1 MISGDAIRH
10 DIDQLREGIGRDIY
24 FYTSN
29 QTECYLCV
37 ASGYYDTL
45 SDNSYYT
52 TCPVCSG
59 SYYTNSSTITTVNA
73 RIRWT
78 NDEAITATPAGK
90 YFAGDATAHIEP
102 EYLSLAEAAQSESGK
117 VVVDGHNMRIN
128 KIIPLGTITT
138 NRIRLILVN
147 SGERPTP

>member
-1 MISGDAIRH
+1 MISGDSIRQ
-10 DIDQLREGIGRDIY
+10 DIDNLRADIGRDIY
-24 FYTSN
+24 FYVST
-29 QTECYLCV
+29 QTDCSLCT
-37 ASGYYDTL
+37 ASGYYDAL
-45 SDNSYYT
+45 SDSSYYI
-52 TCPVCSG
+52 TCPICSG
-59 SYYTNSSTITTVNA
+59 SYYTNSATITTVNA

-90 YFAGDATAHIEP
+90 YYAGDATAHIEP
-102 EYLSLAEAAQSESGK
+102 EYLSLAEAAQAESGK

>member
-1 MISGDAIRH
+1 MIDGESIRA
-10 DIDQLREGIGRDIY
+10 DIDRLREGIGRDIY

-29 QTECYLCV
+29 QSPCTLCT
-37 ASGYYDTL
+37 ASGYYDSL
-45 SDNSYYT
+45 SDSSYYV
-52 TCPVCSG
+52 TCPICSG
-59 SYYTNSSTITTVNA
+59 AFYTSSATVTAVLA

-90 YFAGDATAHIEP
+90 YYAGDATAHIEP
-102 EYLSLAEAAQSESGK
+102 EYLNLAEAAQAESGK

-128 KIIPLGTITT
+128 KIIPLGTITN

-147 SGERPTP
+147 SGERPA

>member
-1 MISGDAIRH
+1 VISGDSIRH
-10 DIDQLREGIGRDIY
+10 DIDNLRGDIGRDIY
-24 FYTSN
+24 FYVNS
-29 QTECYLCV
+29 QSPCSLCT
-37 ASGYYDTL
+37 ASGYHDTATDT
-45 SDNSYYT
+45 SFYITCPICKGAYYT
-52 TCPVCSG
+52 LAATV
-59 SYYTNSSTITTVNA
+59 TTVNA

-90 YFAGDATAHIEP
+90 YYAGDATAHIEP
-102 EYLSLAEAAQSESGK
+102 EYLSLAESAQLESGK